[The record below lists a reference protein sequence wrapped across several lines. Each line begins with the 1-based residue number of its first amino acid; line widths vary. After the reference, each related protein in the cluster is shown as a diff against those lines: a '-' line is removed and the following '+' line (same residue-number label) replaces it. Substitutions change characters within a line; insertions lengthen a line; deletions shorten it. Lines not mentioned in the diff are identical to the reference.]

1 MQAFRFKVITMYV
14 QIEIICT
21 YIYIYTLE
29 VQRFFLKDF
38 FRKDYYFSKG
48 FKSTIPRDS
57 SLNGL

>member
-14 QIEIICT
+14 YIDIICT
-21 YIYIYTLE
+21 HIYSGSPQI
-29 VQRFFLKDF
+29 FLKGF

-57 SLNGL
+57 SFNGH